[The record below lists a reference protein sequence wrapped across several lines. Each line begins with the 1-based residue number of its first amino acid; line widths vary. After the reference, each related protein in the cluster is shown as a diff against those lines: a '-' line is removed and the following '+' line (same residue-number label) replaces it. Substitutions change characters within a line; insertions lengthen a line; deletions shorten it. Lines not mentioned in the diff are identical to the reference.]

1 MDYDLAWRQGMSGTT
16 TNGID
21 LGQAHGENTHLGA
34 P

>member
-1 MDYDLAWRQGMSGTT
+1 METRYEWGTT

-21 LGQAHGENTHLGA
+21 LGQAHGEGTHLGA